1 MKFIG
6 LIFCIA
12 IIGNPC
18 LAQIIFKP
26 TITLESPTL
35 KKYSQ
40 EKNIKKALVYI
51 DSLIK
56 RDSTNGEYYYT
67 RAVINYYFS
76 PKSHSNSTSIVT
88 DLHKAIDNKFYNPE
102 VNYLLFSQYC
112 NCDGKKGIGDLVYDE
127 IVYGFSEAKQQ
138 INLALEKKPMEEK
151 YLIAKTN
158 YFREISMPSINPLD
172 GEDYYSYEVS
182 LEHLISISQKKEGIA
197 LCHYQLANIYFK
209 YYKDT
214 ARGLS
219 HLTNAITIDSAE
231 MGYYTWRA
239 YIKRELNDYK
249 GAISD
254 YSLALKRKKEATVFF
269 DRANC
274 YLKLNKPQL
283 AISDYTNAILLFEK
297 KRVELLQKKMYTGLV
312 NEYLS
317 KSHRGRAYSYMSLN
331 DSVKTCTDY
340 NKALEYGLYGGDE
353 ILKEYCK

>member
-1 MKFIG
+1 MKFIFS
-6 LIFCIA
+6 IFCIA
-12 IIGNPC
+12 IFGNSC

-26 TITLESPTL
+26 TVTLESPIF
-35 KKYSQ
+35 KKYYL
-40 EKNIKKALVYI
+40 EKNIKKSLVFI

-56 RDSTNGEYYYT
+56 SDSTNGEYYYT

-76 PKSHSNSTSIVT
+76 PKSHINSTSIVR
-88 DLHKAIDNKFYNPE
+88 DLHKAIGNKYSNPE

-112 NCDGKKGIGDLVYDE
+112 NCDGKNGIGKLVYDD

-138 INLALEKKPMEEK
+138 INLALEKRPTEEK

-158 YFREISMPSINPLD
+158 YFKEISKPSENPFD
-172 GEDYYSYEVS
+172 GEDYYSYEIS
-182 LEHLISISQKKEGIA
+182 LEQLISISQKKKDIA
-197 LCHYQLANIYFK
+197 LCHYQLSNIYFK

-219 HLTNAITIDSAE
+219 HLTNAITIDSTE
-231 MGYYTWRA
+231 LGYFTWRA
-239 YIKRELNDYK
+239 YIKEEMNDYK

-254 YSLALKRKKEATVFF
+254 YSFALKRKKEATVFF

-274 YLKLNKPQL
+274 YLNLNNPQL
-283 AISDYTNAILLFEK
+283 AIIDYTNAIQLFETKRAELIKNK
-297 KRVELLQKKMYTGLV
+297 KYTGLV

-317 KSHRGRAYSYMSLN
+317 KSHRGRAYSYMSIN

-340 NKALEYGLYGGDE
+340 NKAIEYGLYGGDN
-353 ILKEYCK
+353 ILKRYCK